1 MLDLAWSE
9 IALIA
14 VVALVVIGP
23 KDLPEAVKGVARG
36 IQKLRRMAGEFQS
49 QVDEVAKD
57 AGVQD
62 LRQSIADIRRFDLKG
77 QIEKAVDKDGAL
89 RDTFSK
95 NPLEQAASDPLK
107 PDTLAPAPWEPPA
120 TMAPGDAPAFVPPGV
135 AVATAPFVP
144 RPKTA
149 EEVAAAEVKP
159 AEAAG
164 TGAAAPA
171 SAEAASSEPVTA
183 AAPAV
188 PPAFVPPNVS
198 SDAAKPVA

>member
-1 MLDLAWSE
+1 MFDLAWSE

-77 QIEKAVDKDGAL
+77 QIEKAVDRDGGL
-89 RDTFSK
+89 RDTFSQ
-95 NPLEQAASDPLK
+95 NPLNPTPTPASTDPLK
-107 PDTLAPAPWEPPA
+107 PDTLAPAASEPP
-120 TMAPGDAPAFVPPGV
+120 PPVEAPAFVPPGV
-135 AVATAPFVP
+135 ADATRPYVP
-144 RPKTA
+144 RQSLHDPDQ
-149 EEVAAAEVKP
+149 
-159 AEAAG
+159 G
-164 TGAAAPA
+164 GA
-171 SAEAASSEPVTA
+171 SAEAAPEPA
-183 AAPAV
+183 PFAPAPEPPAAPT
-188 PPAFVPPNVS
+188 FVPPDVS
-198 SDAAKPVA
+198 AAAKPGV

>member
-1 MLDLAWSE
+1 MFDLAWSE

-77 QIEKAVDKDGAL
+77 QIEKAVDKDGGI
-89 RDTFSK
+89 RDTFSQ
-95 NPLEQAASDPLK
+95 NPLNPTSTSTSTPASTDTLAPDTLAPDTLK
-107 PDTLAPAPWEPPA
+107 PDTLAPPAWEPPA
-120 TMAPGDAPAFVPPGV
+120 PVEAPAFVPPGV
-135 AVATAPFVP
+135 AIATQPYVP
-144 RPKTA
+144 RPSMHDPDQGRSGTPA
-149 EEVAAAEVKP
+149 PNPAADATP
-159 AEAAG
+159 A
-164 TGAAAPA
+164 P
-171 SAEAASSEPVTA
+171 
-183 AAPAV
+183 PAV
-188 PPAFVPPNVS
+188 PTFVPPDVS
-198 SDAAKPVA
+198 AAAKPSV